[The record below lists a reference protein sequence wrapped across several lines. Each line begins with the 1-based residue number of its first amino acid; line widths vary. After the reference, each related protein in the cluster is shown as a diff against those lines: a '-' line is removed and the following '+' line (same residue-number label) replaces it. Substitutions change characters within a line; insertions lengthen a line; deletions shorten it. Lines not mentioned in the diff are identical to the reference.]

1 MWFCRRR
8 MSCAL
13 PVCEGAV
20 LVRAARLCA
29 PRSVMITPFSSTLAA
44 ATAAAAAAGALV
56 TYKLLRRPSKASAR
70 VLVAV
75 SGTIQ
80 DGFELRK
87 NINYVAPGEATV
99 EAVLVGYGVCRG
111 AKMFFDVKDKQC
123 REYDPAVPHRV
134 NPAMVLTGNASDA
147 NQYALY
153 LVDERACLKY
163 AQPQAAPGCAPCLTG
178 LCLFAAPCSASRACS
193 PCARTRCASTSTTRR
208 CATGRAGR
216 RLRRVLD
223 VDRALDSSLMPAHP
237 MARRRARTWPR

>member
-163 AQPQAAPGCAPCLTG
+163 AQPQAAPGCAPCLTARACVY
-178 LCLFAAPCSASRACS
+178 LQRLARRAAPAHHV
-193 PCARTRCASTSTTRR
+193 P
-208 CATGRAGR
+208 GRAAHR
-216 RLRRVLD
+216 PQR
-223 VDRALDSSLMPAHP
+223 PAGAP
-237 MARRRARTWPR
+237 PGEPAGG